1 MYQARNKAY
10 IGLKAMFCIQVAQ
23 KSWDKPKSP
32 VNKAPPTSKLS
43 EVEGRNH
50 KSSQFARVKTT
61 EYIRNTQQVYYL
73 ERRLFC

>member
-1 MYQARNKAY
+1 MYEARNKASQ
-10 IGLKAMFCIQVAQ
+10 GLKAMFCIQVIQKAQ
-23 KSWDKPKSP
+23 DKPNSP

-50 KSSQFARVKTT
+50 KSSQFARIKVT

>member
-1 MYQARNKAY
+1 MYERGNKASQ
-10 IGLKAMFCIQVAQ
+10 GLKAMFCIQVIQ

-43 EVEGRNH
+43 EVEGINH
-50 KSSQFARVKTT
+50 KSSQFARVKTN

>member
-1 MYQARNKAY
+1 
-10 IGLKAMFCIQVAQ
+10 MFYIQVVQ

-50 KSSQFARVKTT
+50 KSSQFAKNKTT